1 MIVIRS
7 PRVRSLLGRIIPF
20 GAIPLAVALGAL
32 LPGRMHLFVSL
43 AVAALSLGLF
53 ITGFEQRR
61 TGSRRLV
68 LTAVMTA
75 LCIAGRFI
83 PLFKPVTALTILTGM
98 YLGGEAG
105 FLTGALA
112 ALISNFSFGQGPWT
126 PFQMMAWGL
135 IGLTAGG
142 LHRPLKAHKWLLLLF
157 GAAAG
162 VAFSMV
168 MDVWS
173 VLWYDGSLRME
184 LYAASLVAALPH
196 TALYAMGN
204 VVFLHLL
211 AKPMGE
217 KLTRMRV
224 KYGV

>member
-7 PRVRSLLGRIIPF
+7 AKARRVMRWIIPCA
-20 GAIPLAVALGAL
+20 AIPLAVALGTL
-32 LPGRMHLFVSL
+32 LPGKMHMIASL
-43 AVAALSLGLF
+43 AVAFLSLGLF
-53 ITGFEQRR
+53 LAGFERR
-61 TGSRRLV
+61 QTGARRLV
-68 LTAVMTA
+68 LTSVMTA
-75 LCIAGRFI
+75 LCVAGRYI

-135 IGLTAGG
+135 IGLAAGG
-142 LHRPLKAHKWLLLLF
+142 LHKPLKAKKWLLLLF

-162 VAFSMV
+162 VAFSMM

-196 TALYAMGN
+196 TALYALGN

-211 AKPMGE
+211 ARPMGE